1 MRPRYS
7 SHRMKGDATP
17 QERAAVL
24 SLLREAREKCDRG
37 YAIRAAGFWLNHQA
51 PTELRPSAC

>member
-1 MRPRYS
+1 
-7 SHRMKGDATP
+7 MKGDATP